1 MIIRN
6 RLSKNLESYSKSP
19 KAQCACGVCVYVYVV
34 CIQAWDVHGWYGY
47 LEGEPWDVGW
57 EIVSCYIL

>member
-34 CIQAWDVHGWYGY
+34 CIHAWDVHGWYGY
-47 LEGEPWDVGW
+47 LEGEPWDVG
-57 EIVSCYIL
+57 